1 MRTKNILISG
11 ASIAG
16 PVLAY
21 WLKRYGFVP
30 TIVEKAPALRKGG
43 YKIDIRGRATEIVK
57 KMGVYEEICCEH
69 VDIRGASVVNDAGKR
84 VAQMP
89 ADFIGIRQGDDVEV
103 MRGDL
108 ADIFY
113 RATAGDCEYIFGDS
127 IRSMQEVEGGVEVEL
142 EHGGRRV
149 FDLVIGADGLHS
161 NVRSKVFGEESQFIR
176 DLGGFYFSIFSVP
189 NHLRLDRWELFYVNV
204 DRVTNL
210 YSVRDGKDAKV
221 LFVFKAPGL
230 AFDSRDLAQQ
240 KAILRT
246 VFGGLKWEV
255 PSLLSAM
262 EWAPDF
268 YLDAINQIK
277 MPVWHK
283 GRCMLLG
290 DAAFAPS
297 LASGQGTSMAI
308 VGAYVLA
315 GELYA
320 AGGDHRVA
328 FPAYECALRSFIE
341 KNQKLGEHVKQMVP
355 GSSIALRIQAMVVK
369 LMPYLPFTDRI
380 IKGIIERT
388 YEAANGI
395 VLKEY

>member
-1 MRTKNILISG
+1 MSCSCG
-11 ASIAG
+11 YGWDSVSIVMCTSNLPIFRG
-16 PVLAY
+16 FTVL
-21 WLKRYGFVP
+21 
-30 TIVEKAPALRKGG
+30 
-43 YKIDIRGRATEIVK
+43 
-57 KMGVYEEICCEH
+57 YEEICGEH
-69 VDIRGASVVNDAGKR
+69 VDIQGASVVNDAGRR
-84 VAQMP
+84 VAQIP
-89 ADFIGIRQGDDVEV
+89 ADFIGIRQGDDVEI

-127 IRSMQEVEGGVEVEL
+127 IRSMREVEAGVEVEL
-142 EHGGRRV
+142 EHGGKRV

-161 NVRSKVFGEESQFIR
+161 NVRLQVFGEESQFIR
-176 DLGGFYFSIFSVP
+176 DLGGYYFSIFSVP

-210 YSVRDGKDAKV
+210 YSVRNGKDAKV

-230 AFDSRDLAQQ
+230 AYDSRDLMRQ
-240 KAILRT
+240 KAILRN

-255 PSLLSAM
+255 PTLLSAM

-277 MPVWHK
+277 MPVWHR

-328 FPAYECALRSFIE
+328 FPVYENEMRSFIE

-355 GSSIALRIQAMVVK
+355 GSGFELRMQAMMVK
-369 LMPYLPFTDRI
+369 LMPYLPFTNRI
-380 IKGIIERT
+380 IKGIIKRT

-395 VLKEY
+395 VPKEY